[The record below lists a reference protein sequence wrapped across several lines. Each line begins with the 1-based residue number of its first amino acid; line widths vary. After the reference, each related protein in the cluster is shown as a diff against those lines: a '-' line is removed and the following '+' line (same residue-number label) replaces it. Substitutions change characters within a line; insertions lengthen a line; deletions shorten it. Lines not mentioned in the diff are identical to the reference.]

1 MEPSDTIELAAT
13 PLPRSTTMTLRH
25 IVLAISLSLFALAGC
40 HAGAHVGVGEKTPTP
55 ATQPGS
61 PS

>member
-1 MEPSDTIELAAT
+1 
-13 PLPRSTTMTLRH
+13 MTLRH
-25 IVLAISLSLFALAGC
+25 IALAISLSLFALAGC
-40 HAGAHVGVGEKTPTP
+40 HVGAHVGVGEKTPTP